1 MAAVPGG
8 VDAVDDCAAAGFS
21 PRARCIAEANSGGST
36 RPLNSQSG
44 STCASRAIKIT
55 FTEGRVGGAAIEV
68 VNVRPGV
75 TTLCG
80 AESTSGAAGTAFLGA
95 GAIGRE
101 SFPFA
106 STLIS
111 GTARAGS
118 AATGGATEEMAGVAR
133 FGETVGGWAGV
144 DATVAGVGLSAGG
157 WLGGVSGKIT
167 TFVALSAAGLT
178 TAGAG
183 S

>member
-1 MAAVPGG
+1 MAVLGG
-8 VDAVDDCAAAGFS
+8 VDVVDDCAATGFS
-21 PRARCIAEANSGGST
+21 PSARCIAEANSGGST

-68 VNVRPGV
+68 VNARPGV

-80 AESTSGAAGTAFLGA
+80 AELRFGAAGTAFLGA
-95 GAIGRE
+95 GASGRE
-101 SFPFA
+101 AFPFA

-111 GTARAGS
+111 GTARSGS
-118 AATGGATEEMAGVAR
+118 AATGGAAEETAGAAR
-133 FGETVGGWAGV
+133 FGETSGGSTGV
-144 DATVAGVGLSAGG
+144 DATVAGAGVSADGG

-167 TFVALSAAGLT
+167 TFVAPSAAGLP

-183 S
+183 G